1 MSRKS
6 ILLPKT
12 NDYYIVACKHYI
24 IEYGFLVHDGH
35 CLITKLSSVVSAEIE
50 IKGEKIGE
58 RKKFTN
64 GIKMKA
70 LKSKPIKS
78 VELY

>member
-1 MSRKS
+1 
-6 ILLPKT
+6 LPKT

-35 CLITKLSSVVSAEIE
+35 CLITKLSSVVSAEME

-58 RKKFTN
+58 K
-64 GIKMKA
+64 
-70 LKSKPIKS
+70 
-78 VELY
+78 V

>member
-24 IEYGFLVHDGH
+24 IEYGFLVHAGH
-35 CLITKLSSVVSAEIE
+35 CLITKLSSVVSAEME

-58 RKKFTN
+58 K
-64 GIKMKA
+64 
-70 LKSKPIKS
+70 
-78 VELY
+78 V

>member
-1 MSRKS
+1 MSDVT
-6 ILLPKT
+6 ILKIIHINSKTIENDWKMPKT

-35 CLITKLSSVVSAEIE
+35 CLITKLSSVVSAEME

-58 RKKFTN
+58 K
-64 GIKMKA
+64 
-70 LKSKPIKS
+70 
-78 VELY
+78 V